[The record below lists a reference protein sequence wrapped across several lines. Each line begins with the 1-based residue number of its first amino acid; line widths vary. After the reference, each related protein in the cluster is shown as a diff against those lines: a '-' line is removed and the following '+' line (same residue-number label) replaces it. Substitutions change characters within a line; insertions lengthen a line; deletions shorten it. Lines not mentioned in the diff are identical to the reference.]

1 MKKSIFVL
9 LVILFIT
16 ALFIYCKRTQSVPI
30 ASELKIEQI
39 SEETGIPLEYG
50 KLIAI
55 TSPQVGRAHLWF
67 EDDNQTIRL
76 VEIIYGQGKRG
87 IIFKEIRKIERK

>member
-1 MKKSIFVL
+1 MKRSIFAL

-16 ALFIYCKRTQSVPI
+16 TLFIYCERAQPVPI
-30 ASELKIEQI
+30 ASELKTEQI
-39 SEETGIPLEYG
+39 LEETGIPLEYG

-55 TSPQVGRAHLWF
+55 TSPQEGRAHLWF

-76 VEIIYGQGKRG
+76 VEIIYGQGERG
-87 IIFKEIRKIERK
+87 IILKEMRKIERK